1 MRYDC
6 VFCEDHMKRCV
17 VLGALVAAGVLSITV
32 SAFQQPPSGAPDQR
46 VVEVDKLK
54 DNLFVLKGGGGNTA
68 AFLTA
73 SGVVLVDTKLPGWGQ
88 PLLDKVKTL
97 TDKPVTTIINT
108 HTHFDHAGGNVEFP
122 ATVEV
127 ITHENTKRYMDEA
140 NPVFGLQTGPQENL
154 FKQNAGKGMPTRT
167 FKDDLTVGRG
177 ADQID
182 IRYFGP
188 AHTGG
193 DAFVIFR
200 AHRVMHVGDTMPTR
214 ALPIMDRNNGGTGVG
229 YARTIA
235 RAASEKNVDTI
246 INGHNPTTT
255 TPADLRLYS
264 EFVADF
270 VKFVQDA
277 KKAGKT
283 VDDVVSTWKTPA
295 KYTGYAA
302 PDPANEEQVRAAA
315 ARIRAD
321 AQVIW
326 DETK

>member
-1 MRYDC
+1 
-6 VFCEDHMKRCV
+6 MKRYV
-17 VLGALVAAGVLSITV
+17 VLGTLVAAGALSITV
-32 SAFQQPPSGAPDQR
+32 SALQQTPAGQPAPM
-46 VVEVDKLK
+46 VIEVDKLK

-68 AFLTA
+68 VFVT
-73 SGVVLVDTKLPGWGQ
+73 STGVVVVDTKNPGWGQ
-88 PLLDKVKTL
+88 PILDKIKTL

-108 HTHFDHAGGNVEFP
+108 HTHGDHVSGNVEFP
-122 ATVEV
+122 ATVDV
-127 ITHENTKRYMDEA
+127 ITHENTKTYMEQA
-140 NPVFGLQTGPQENL
+140 NPVYSLQTGPQNNL
-154 FKQNAGKGMPTRT
+154 FKQNAGKGLPKRT
-167 FKDDLTVGRG
+167 FKDTMTVGRG
-177 ADQID
+177 ADAID
-182 IRYFGP
+182 LRYYGP

-193 DAFVIFR
+193 DAFVIFKS
-200 AHRVMHVGDTMPTR
+200 HRVMHVGDAMPTR

-235 RAASEKNVDTI
+235 RAAAEKDVDTI
-246 INGHNPTTT
+246 INGHNATTT

-295 KYTGYAA
+295 KYTGYNA
-302 PDPANEEQVRAAA
+302 PDPANAQQVRGAE
-315 ARIRAD
+315 ARVRAD
-321 AQVIW
+321 AQVVW